1 LSFFSYLSPL
11 QIHLVIC
18 ILFDS
23 VEVSMH
29 IFHLINYSYNN
40 SFELKIWDFMPFTI
54 IQILCYV
61 IVDLLRY
68 HIALLFHI
76 LVLLLWDLLI
86 CHQFVGWGFSHLNVF
101 PLNYSLFSARTG

>member
-40 SFELKIWDFMPFTI
+40 SFELKI
-54 IQILCYV
+54 
-61 IVDLLRY
+61 
-68 HIALLFHI
+68 
-76 LVLLLWDLLI
+76 
-86 CHQFVGWGFSHLNVF
+86 
-101 PLNYSLFSARTG
+101 